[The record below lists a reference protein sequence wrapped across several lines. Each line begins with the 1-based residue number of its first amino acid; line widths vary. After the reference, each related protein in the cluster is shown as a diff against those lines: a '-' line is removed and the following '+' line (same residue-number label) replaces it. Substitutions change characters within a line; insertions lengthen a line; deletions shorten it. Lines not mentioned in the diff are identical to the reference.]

1 MLHIRTFRAP
11 DDPEACAKFIVG
23 HRRLL
28 EIYGITQITSNT
40 QEWVNDYNTTVILV
54 EDTETKVVYGGAR
67 VQVVTG
73 QYALPIE
80 IAIGKYDPKIY
91 DMVKSDQ
98 FAGGTCE
105 VCGLW
110 NSREVAGMGIGS
122 FILARIGV
130 TITSQLPVATS
141 YVLAAPSTVKMA
153 TRIGYVLERSLGN
166 DGLFYYPKED
176 LVATAMRF
184 GDINDLSTATET
196 ERSKILSLRENP
208 SQINEE
214 IGPKGTYA
222 VKYDIKIPNL

>member
-1 MLHIRTFRAP
+1 
-11 DDPEACAKFIVG
+11 
-23 HRRLL
+23 
-28 EIYGITQITSNT
+28 
-40 QEWVNDYNTTVILV
+40 
-54 EDTETKVVYGGAR
+54 
-67 VQVVTG
+67 
-73 QYALPIE
+73 
-80 IAIGKYDPKIY
+80 
-91 DMVKSDQ
+91 MVKADQ
-98 FAGGTCE
+98 HTGGTCE

-153 TRIGYVLERSLGN
+153 TRIGYVLEKSLGN

-196 ERSKILSLRENP
+196 ERSKILSLRANP
-208 SQINEE
+208 SQTNEE
-214 IGPKGTYA
+214 IGPKGTYP
-222 VKYDIKIPNL
+222 VEYNIKIPNL